1 VPTISRFF
9 GLVISMYHDDHAP
22 PHFQVKYA
30 EYRGR
35 ITIGGLELIEGNLP
49 RRALALVLE
58 WAAVHRSDLWTNWHR
73 AEAGL
78 PLEQIAPLD

>member
-1 VPTISRFF
+1 
-9 GLVISMYHDDHAP
+9 MYHDDHAP
-22 PHFQVKYA
+22 PHFHVKYA

-35 ITIGGLELIEGNLP
+35 VTIGGLELIEGNLP

-58 WAAVHRSDLWTNWHR
+58 WAAVHRSDLWMNWHR